1 MDDQPYQDEGTY
13 DHEGRAKS
21 KLVYR
26 AIRYTNVEGRIFTLW
41 WSTSVHPVVKP
52 IICLGRYNDFDDKP
66 GLCNGFHEHKTYAK
80 RMPATWSL
88 QQYIMLRGV
97 GSNVRPLH
105 SPSSK
110 YTVRNEWEST
120 HDPIILTY
128 ISVFW
133 RPIVPTQR
141 MIRTRDQRQMDARQ

>member
-1 MDDQPYQDEGTY
+1 MHMYSGLQ
-13 DHEGRAKS
+13 
-21 KLVYR
+21 VC
-26 AIRYTNVEGRIFTLW
+26 TL
-41 WSTSVHPVVKP
+41 P
-52 IICLGRYNDFDDKP
+52 IMGLGRYNDFDDKP

-128 ISVFW
+128 ISVFL
-133 RPIVPTQR
+133 RPYSSYSTDGTNMRPTPNG
-141 MIRTRDQRQMDARQ
+141 RQAIGRYNSVSCWGG